1 MIGSFRRV
9 LMLNLF
15 RLTGPPG
22 YRMNTY
28 AGRMNFMPRDGF
40 RPAQSRLKMDAMT
53 TPSLSERL
61 DYLRGASPKWRER
74 YDELVA
80 RLRALEVGARAP
92 SVGDRFPEIV
102 LPDHRGRYRTLT
114 SLLADGPL
122 VVSFNRGSWCPYCVS
137 ELESWRAALPGL
149 RQVGG
154 KLAIVTAELGG
165 RSRALGDIAG
175 PGSVTL
181 CDVDYGVTLE
191 LGLAFHVGSTLVAA
205 YREFGIDLN
214 ELYGG
219 TAGLLPV
226 PATFVVRTDGLV
238 DYAFVEPDFR
248 LRAEPEDVV
257 RIVASLIR

>member
-1 MIGSFRRV
+1 
-9 LMLNLF
+9 
-15 RLTGPPG
+15 
-22 YRMNTY
+22 MNTY
-28 AGRMNFMPRDGF
+28 AGRMNFIPRDGF
-40 RPAQSRLKMDAMT
+40 HPAQSRLKMETMT

-80 RLRALEVGARAP
+80 RLRALEVGACAP

-149 RQVGG
+149 GQVGG

-165 RSRALGDIAG
+165 RSQALGDTAG
-175 PGSVTL
+175 PGSATL
-181 CDVDYGVTLE
+181 CDVDYGVTLG
-191 LGLAFHVGSTLVAA
+191 LGLAVPAGSTMVAA
-205 YREFGIDLN
+205 YTGYGLDFN
-214 ELYGG
+214 VLYGG
-219 TAGLLPV
+219 AAVLLSLA
-226 PATFVVRTDGLV
+226 ATFV
-238 DYAFVEPDFR
+238 
-248 LRAEPEDVV
+248 
-257 RIVASLIR
+257 

>member
-1 MIGSFRRV
+1 
-9 LMLNLF
+9 
-15 RLTGPPG
+15 
-22 YRMNTY
+22 
-28 AGRMNFMPRDGF
+28 MNFMPRDGF
-40 RPAQSRLKMDAMT
+40 RPAQSRLKMDTMT

-80 RLRALEVGARAP
+80 RLRALEVGACAP

-165 RSRALGDIAG
+165 RSQALGDIAG

-238 DYAFVEPDFR
+238 EYAFVEPDFR

-257 RIVASLIR
+257 RIVASLTR